1 MLSRIGLFLGKKKGE
16 RERQGGLGGGGCLT
30 IPLKKVTELQTSN
43 P

>member
-16 RERQGGLGGGGCLT
+16 RERQGGGGCLT

>member
-16 RERQGGLGGGGCLT
+16 RETRGGGGLT